1 MQVVILA
8 AGRGARLGAK
18 AEGLPKCLL
27 QVGGEPLLER
37 QLRSLADVG
46 ASPALV
52 VVGYA
57 ADLVRETLRDRA
69 ETLLNVRYDS
79 TNSLY
84 SLWLARDWVK
94 GPVLVLNSDVL
105 FDKEL
110 LDLLVHAGPDHLAYD
125 SDSGRAVEHMKVRLV
140 DGIVRDLS
148 KTLANGD
155 SSGENVG
162 VVYLGAE
169 TARAVFVKADELVK
183 AGRENVFW
191 AEALRPVLAEAR
203 IRGVDVA
210 HVPWVEIDT
219 PYDLD
224 RARREVWP
232 AIQNR
237 TGTPTRRRNRRPWWI
252 AAAVVA
258 SLAAG
263 ILGFRT
269 LATPDAIHHTWEPLH
284 GEGGR
289 AATITVGHMPQVWSQ
304 VTGSEP
310 VVLKILGPHSL
321 RIDLRALVPHG
332 TDATIPYK
340 IGVSMDGRQ
349 KLLDSFTAR
358 PKTLIR
364 HDESTVC
371 DRDKILFKVPP
382 GLHEIT
388 VRHEDGALEGL
399 LIRFRMLEEQE

>member
-37 QLRSLADVG
+37 QLRTLADVG

-52 VVGYA
+52 IVGYA

-69 ETLLNVRYDS
+69 ETLLNLRYDS

-94 GPVLVLNSDVL
+94 GPVLILNSDVL

-110 LDLLVHAGPDHLAYD
+110 LELLVRAGPDHLAYD
-125 SDSGRAVEHMKVRLV
+125 STSGRAVEHMKVRMV
-140 DGIVRDLS
+140 DGVVRDLS
-148 KTLANGD
+148 KSLENGD

-162 VVYLGAE
+162 VVYLGADM
-169 TARAVFVKADELVK
+169 ARAVLARADELVK
-183 AGRENVFW
+183 AGKENFFW
-191 AEALRPVLAEAR
+191 AEALRPLLGEAR

-232 AIQNR
+232 AIQDR
-237 TGTPTRRRNRRPWWI
+237 TGTSSRRRPRGRWWI
-252 AAAVVA
+252 AAAAVVC
-258 SLAAG
+258 LAVG
-263 ILGFRT
+263 ILGFRP
-269 LATPDAIHHTWEPLH
+269 LSTPAAIHETWESVPCV
-284 GEGGR
+284 GGR
-289 AATITVGHMPQVWSQ
+289 PARIIIGEMTQEWSQ

-310 VVLKILGPHSL
+310 VVIKVFGPCSL
-321 RIDLRALVPHG
+321 RIDLRALVPRG
-332 TDATIPYK
+332 SNATIPYAV
-340 IGVSMDGRQ
+340 GVSMDG
-349 KLLDSFTAR
+349 KPVLMESFTAR
-358 PKTLIR
+358 PKTGIG

-371 DRDKILFKVPP
+371 DRDKVFTSVPP
-382 GLHEIT
+382 GSHEIT
-388 VRHEDGALEGL
+388 VRHLGAIEGL